1 MTPLRIGILGA
12 ARIAP
17 AAVVQPARA
26 IAGVEVVCVGAR
38 SLASAQNFAA
48 AHGIRTANEGYAA
61 VAGSGDVDLVYVALP
76 TSLHAEWT
84 IRAAEAGKHVLCEK
98 SFAMDSAEAA
108 AMVVA
113 GQAAGVR
120 IIEAFHHRYHPA
132 FTTFLDIVHSGAIGR
147 LTAIDAEFSAPIAMT
162 PGEFRYSP
170 ALGGGAMRDL
180 GCYALSWCLS
190 LDDTPIAALAVD
202 AVLTQGGVDE
212 SVTARLD
219 FASGVTARVRT
230 SMAAGQAIVR
240 HLRVEGSKGTITFD
254 NPLAPHTGSRIIRE
268 GAPDLVFGEASGA
281 TYFHQLAAIAQAITT
296 GAPLP
301 TEGAAILRQ
310 QAALDH
316 ICAQFGQ
323 EGQHL

>member
-1 MTPLRIGILGA
+1 MGEGHDPARTGGIIGLGYWD
-12 ARIAP
+12 
-17 AAVVQPARA
+17 AAVCDTDPQR
-26 IAGVEVVCVGAR
+26 
-38 SLASAQNFAA
+38 L
-48 AHGIRTANEGYAA
+48 
-61 VAGSGDVDLVYVALP
+61 
-76 TSLHAEWT
+76 
-84 IRAAEAGKHVLCEK
+84 
-98 SFAMDSAEAA
+98 EAA
-108 AMVVA
+108 ARDFGGRPYADAAELFASEDLDFVDIATTPPTHPMMVHLAAEHGVA
-113 GQAAGVR
+113 AICQKPLAWDLEDARAMVAAM
-120 IIEAFHHRYHPA
+120 EAKGLPFMVHENFRFQHPMRRVKEV
-132 FTTFLDIVHSGAIGR
+132 LDSGAIGR